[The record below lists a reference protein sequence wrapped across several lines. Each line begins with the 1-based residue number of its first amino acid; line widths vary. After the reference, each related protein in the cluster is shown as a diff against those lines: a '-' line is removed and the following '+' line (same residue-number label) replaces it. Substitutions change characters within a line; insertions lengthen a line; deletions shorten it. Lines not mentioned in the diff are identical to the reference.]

1 MKIKAI
7 TTKKNYKAYLK
18 VVSELIELKVKPGS
32 AEYEKLQTA
41 QTLIKNYEDKN

>member
-18 VVSELIELKVKPGS
+18 VVSELVGLKIKPGS

-41 QTLIKNYEDKN
+41 LVLIKNYEDKH